1 MTETDNSGS
10 GEAAAMARCLANRR
24 LVRNWLYLIWLLLIL
39 LVFVGGVTRLTGSGL
54 SITEW
59 QPIHGVIPPL
69 NQAQWQEEFSKYQ
82 QIAQFKEI
90 NPDMSLSGF
99 KFIFWWEWMHRLLAR
114 FVFAI
119 AVLLPLIYFWG
130 TGRLENR
137 VKWGIFGIFL
147 LGAFQGAVGWWMVHS
162 GLGGSDLTSVSQ
174 YRLAAHFI
182 TACFIII
189 AVFALARSLE
199 VYTEKPAARSIR
211 RFAAAIIVLALVQI
225 YLGALVAG
233 LHAGRFYNS
242 WPLMDGQLIPDNLL
256 AQQPDWRN
264 FFENAMTVQ
273 FVHRFFAYGLLI
285 VALIHALIVRRE
297 CPGTAHSRRAF
308 VLFLLV
314 LAQAVI
320 GIITLLLAVPI
331 FWGIVHQLFALA
343 VLSFAVAHWVACRGA
358 MPLPAAVQGGAEP
371 E

>member
-1 MTETDNSGS
+1 MANMTDNTYS
-10 GEAAAMARCLANRR
+10 ERLDQCRANRR
-24 LVRNWLYLIWLLLIL
+24 LVRHWLYLIWALLIL

-69 NQAQWQEEFSKYQ
+69 NQTQWQEEFTKYQ

-90 NPDMSLSGF
+90 NPDMTLSGF
-99 KFIFWWEWMHRLLAR
+99 KFIFWWEWFHRLLAR
-114 FVFAI
+114 FIFAVAVF
-119 AVLLPLIYFWG
+119 LPLIYFAA
-130 TGRLENR
+130 THRLERR

-162 GLGGSDLTSVSQ
+162 GLGASDLTSVSQ

-189 AVFALARSLE
+189 GVFALARSLA
-199 VYTEKPAARSIR
+199 VYTEKPAARSVC
-211 RFAAAIIVLALVQI
+211 RFAAAIIVLALIQI

-233 LHAGRFYNS
+233 LHAGHIYNS
-242 WPLMDGQLIPDNLL
+242 WPLMEGQIIPDNLL
-256 AQQPDWRN
+256 PDRPEWRN

-285 VALIHALIVRRE
+285 VILIHALIVRRE
-297 CPGTAHSRRAF
+297 CPGTAHARRAF
-308 VLFLLV
+308 ILLL
-314 LAQAVI
+314 LAVIQAVF

-331 FWGIVHQLFALA
+331 FWGIVHQLFALI
-343 VLSFAVAHWVACRGA
+343 VLSYAVTHWIACRGA
-358 MPLPAAVQGGAEP
+358 MPLPAALRRRAQAVD
-371 E
+371 